1 MRKRWIYVKTNREHS
16 FNSQEKKLKKYQKEK
31 DIYDKVINHI
41 RQCNTIV
48 ELEKHPISKMYGYE
62 VLRGDLSGYS
72 SFNLCKNRGRIR
84 LIITLDNENEEVC
97 LLYISTDHYEDF
109 KKFLKR

>member
-1 MRKRWIYVKTNREHS
+1 MKINRADS
-16 FNSQEKKLKKYQKEK
+16 FSNQEKKLKKYQREK

-41 RQCNTIV
+41 KQCNTID

-62 VLRGDLSGYS
+62 ALKGDLNKYS

-84 LIITLDNENEEVC
+84 LIITLDKEKNEIN

-109 KKFLKR
+109 KKSLRR